1 MARHMA
7 IAAVCAAIKGLL
19 SETYPRAEFGTKLN
33 IDTIQPSGVADLT
46 DEGIAILL
54 WRITINQQRRG
65 LPPRTDAQGRTFKPS
80 LPVDL
85 HIMLLPYAKDAERQ
99 HRILGWMM
107 RAMADAGGLN
117 SGQLN
122 HYLSETDVFP
132 AIESVEPVCEPLAVA
147 DYITMWSRIEK
158 APLGVNY
165 LVRMVLLDSEAQLSS
180 GAPVIDRAIKAG
192 VPAE

>member
-7 IAAVCAAIKGLL
+7 IAAVCAAIKGVL
-19 SETYPRAEFGTKLN
+19 SETYPRSQFGTKLK
-33 IDTIQPSGVADLT
+33 IDTIQPKDVATLS

-54 WRITINQQRRG
+54 WRVTVNTQRRG
-65 LPPRTDAQGRTFKPS
+65 LPPRVDADGRTFRPS
-80 LPVDL
+80 LPLDL
-85 HIMLLPYAKDAERQ
+85 HIMMLPYATNAERQ

-107 RAMADAGGLN
+107 RAMADAGAIN
-117 SGQLN
+117 AGQLN

-132 AIESVEPVCEPLAVA
+132 AIESVEPVCDPLATA

-158 APLGVNY
+158 APLGINY
-165 LVRMVLLDSEAQLSS
+165 LVRMVLIDSEMSLDT
-180 GAPVIDRAIKAG
+180 GAPVVERVIKAG